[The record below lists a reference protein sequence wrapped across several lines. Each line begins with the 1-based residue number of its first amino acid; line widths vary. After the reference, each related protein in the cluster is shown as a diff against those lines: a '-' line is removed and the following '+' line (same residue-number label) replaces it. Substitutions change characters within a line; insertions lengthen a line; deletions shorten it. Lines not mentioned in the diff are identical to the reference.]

1 MPTISEKTQSQDG
14 YNDDIYFSGNM
25 FDSCYLMIK

>member
-14 YNDDIYFSGNM
+14 YNDTVYFSGYM
-25 FDSCYLMIK
+25 LILAI